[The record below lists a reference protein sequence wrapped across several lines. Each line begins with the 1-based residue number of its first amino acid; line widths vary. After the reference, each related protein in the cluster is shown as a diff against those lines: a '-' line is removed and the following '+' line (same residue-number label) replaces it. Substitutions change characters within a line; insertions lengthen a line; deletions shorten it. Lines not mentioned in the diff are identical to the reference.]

1 MGTSPLTLD
10 HVIIPKIRGKAILD
24 VGCGFGKW
32 GFLAKKYFWSTRD
45 GNTMTEP
52 FVVGIDRYFSL
63 LPELNRHH
71 IYDFLLQA
79 DATGLPFEDKSFDT
93 VLAIEL
99 IEHLT
104 KADGYQALK
113 EFERL
118 AKRCIILSTP
128 NRKCLRDGIETLN
141 GFNQYEAHLSWWQLR
156 DLQSLGYKCYGLG
169 LKLPPSRFW
178 NMTEFS
184 YFSYRIPLLA
194 ETLMC
199 VKVLS

>member
-10 HVIIPKIRGKAILD
+10 HVIIPKIRGTAILD
-24 VGCGFGKW
+24 VGCGCGKW
-32 GFLAKKYFWSTRD
+32 GFLVKKYFWSSQN
-45 GNTMTEP
+45 GSTMSEP
-52 FVVGIDRYFSL
+52 FVVGVDRYFPL
-63 LPELNRHH
+63 LPELNRHR
-71 IYDFLLQA
+71 IYDLLIHA
-79 DATGLPFEDKSFDT
+79 DATALPFQDKSFDT

-104 KADGYQALK
+104 KANGLQAFK
-113 EFERL
+113 EFERI
-118 AKRCIILSTP
+118 ARRCIILSTP

-141 GFNQYEAHLSWWQLR
+141 GFNKYEAHLSWWQIR
-156 DLQSLGYKCYGLG
+156 DLQSLGYRCFGLG
-169 LKLPPSRFW
+169 VKLPPRRLW

-184 YFSYRIPLLA
+184 YFSYRVPMIA